1 MQEKLNVTNVF
12 NREEEVK
19 KSQTNKNLEYN
30 SSKQRCD
37 NFEGLLHAS
46 IVDLE
51 KLKQLSWNGIPQS
64 TPSAH
69 ADLRSQSWKL
79 LLKYV
84 PTNQDNQQQTLQ
96 RKRKEYFVMVNTY
109 IENPSLE
116 QDAQEK
122 KIFKLINDDVLRTLP
137 ESNLFRN

>member
-1 MQEKLNVTNVF
+1 
-12 NREEEVK
+12 
-19 KSQTNKNLEYN
+19 
-30 SSKQRCD
+30 
-37 NFEGLLHAS
+37 
-46 IVDLE
+46 
-51 KLKQLSWNGIPQS
+51 
-64 TPSAH
+64 
-69 ADLRSQSWKL
+69 

-84 PTNQDNQQQTLQ
+84 PTNQDNQQQTLA

-137 ESNLFRN
+137 ESNLFRNERIQKIMRR